1 MMASESPIA
10 QVPEP
15 SINTEYDD
23 DLIYQQNDTDDGF
36 EQDAIPQIL
45 KLDLR
50 GSRVDLDRDTL
61 VNLPESLLIAMFPN
75 GLILGG
81 KQDDY
86 DEDSVGGSSSGAG
99 TNGKSNTDATDDGA
113 SPSRKEDDA
122 DDDADDDDDEG
133 GDSGDFVV
141 TFVDFDPICLEY
153 VLQFYRQAQQLSN
166 ERQQRLAAESASSN
180 TNDDGSATATR
191 PPSAIMY
198 NSPTYYPLMDKQPI
212 IVLREELEY
221 FCVPSRKNLSVADM
235 AALKLDS
242 GYYLCH
248 QDEIFAA
255 LQKSI
260 ARENNMAEQHLID
273 MLCDAGFSQNDRWGH
288 RSLEPMR
295 TCIISMGL
303 VLLNTTGPHS
313 HTATAQKLLLF
324 WRKPAVSLS
333 FMHHHLYLLISCPFR
348 IIVAKVLVGRKHCG
362 YSGPIN

>member
-1 MMASESPIA
+1 M
-10 QVPEP
+10 
-15 SINTEYDD
+15 
-23 DLIYQQNDTDDGF
+23 
-36 EQDAIPQIL
+36 
-45 KLDLR
+45 
-50 GSRVDLDRDTL
+50 DLDRDTL

-86 DEDSVGGSSSGAG
+86 DEDSVGGSGTGA
-99 TNGKSNTDATDDGA
+99 NEKPSTDAKDDRT
-113 SPSRKEDDA
+113 SSSQKEDNNGG
-122 DDDADDDDDEG
+122 DDKDDNENDEDDDDDD
-133 GDSGDFVV
+133 GDDFVV

-153 VLQFYRQAQQLSN
+153 VLQFYRQAQHLSN
-166 ERQQRLAAESASSN
+166 EKQKRLASAIASSN
-180 TNDDGSATATR
+180 TNDNDNATATAT
-191 PPSAIMY
+191 PSMNMY
-198 NSPTYYPLMDKQPI
+198 NSPAYYPLMDKQPI

-221 FCVPSRKNLSVADM
+221 FCVPSQKKLSVADM
-235 AALKLDS
+235 ATLKLES
-242 GYYLCH
+242 GQYLRH

-313 HTATAQKLLLF
+313 HMATAQKLLLF
-324 WRKPAVSLS
+324 WRKPAVSLFYLCS
-333 FMHHHLYLLISCPFR
+333 LSLLISCPFEP
-348 IIVAKVLVGRKHCG
+348 IIAKVLVGWKH
-362 YSGPIN
+362 SGHPRPID